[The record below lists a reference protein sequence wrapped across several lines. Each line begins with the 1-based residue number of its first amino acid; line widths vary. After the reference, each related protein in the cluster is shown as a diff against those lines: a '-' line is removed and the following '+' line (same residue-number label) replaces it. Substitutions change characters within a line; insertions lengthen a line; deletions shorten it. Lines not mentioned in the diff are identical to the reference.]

1 MTLDNTSLAHLN
13 VNNLVLA
20 ALGEA
25 LAQLEAGDLH
35 SVRMLLVECRLYL
48 AEAVAAD
55 STKH

>member
-1 MTLDNTSLAHLN
+1 MMDNYQLRPSEREQPVAG
-13 VNNLVLA
+13 

-25 LAQLEAGDLH
+25 LVQLEAGDLAG
-35 SVRMLLVECRLYL
+35 VKVLLVECRLYL